1 MNTLLMILLGVFAG
15 VALMVVIGERVA
27 KPMDPEQVN
36 KLSRW
41 IMPLIGLIIL
51 LQAFFYFF

>member
-1 MNTLLMILLGVFAG
+1 MSTLFMILLGVFAG
-15 VALMVVIGERVA
+15 VALMVVIGERIA

-41 IMPLIGLIIL
+41 IMPLIGVIIL
-51 LQAFFYFF
+51 LQAFLYFF